1 MSRLTAF
8 IVSLALLVGLFAQA
22 PERRYVTSGLDPQIN
37 HIAVIGDSY
46 TTGMVAEGGM
56 GPRNWAPLAW
66 QELAQR
72 GVQVD
77 ADVVAEGGAGYEARG
92 NRGSVFADLTS
103 RAVQP
108 DDALIVFFGSR
119 NDKDSDLGAVTRLS
133 HDALTTAR
141 QSAPAARMLVIGP
154 PWVSPDVPPNL
165 LGVRDIL
172 RDQARQVG
180 ATFVD
185 PIAERWFFD
194 RPELIGA
201 DGIHPTDA
209 GHAYMADKIAPLIGK
224 ELPRWV

>member
-1 MSRLTAF
+1 MGRLTTF
-8 IVSLALLVGLFAQA
+8 IVSLGLLVGLFAQA
-22 PERRYVTSGLDPQIN
+22 PQQRYVTSGLDPQIN

-46 TTGMVAEGGM
+46 TTGAIEGGQ
-56 GPRNWAPLAW
+56 GPKGWTTLAW
-66 QELAQR
+66 QSLSER

-92 NRGSVFADLTS
+92 NRGSIFADLTA

-108 DDALIVFFGSR
+108 DDSLVVFFGSR
-119 NDKDSDLGAVTRLS
+119 NDKDADLGLFTRLS
-133 HDALTTAR
+133 RDALTQAR
-141 QSAPAARMLVIGP
+141 RAAPTARMLVIGP
-154 PWVSPDVPPNL
+154 PWVNAEVPPNL
-165 LGVRDIL
+165 LGIRDVL

-180 ATFVD
+180 ATFID

-194 RPELIGA
+194 NPELIGA

-224 ELPRWV
+224 ELPRWI

>member
-1 MSRLTAF
+1 MSRLTTF
-8 IVSLALLVGLFAQA
+8 IVSLGLLVGLFAQVS
-22 PERRYVTSGLDPQIN
+22 PQRYVTSGLDPQIS

-46 TTGMVAEGGM
+46 TTGMPAEGGM
-56 GPRNWAPLAW
+56 GPKNWAPLAW
-66 QELAQR
+66 QKLAQR

-77 ADVVAEGGAGYEARG
+77 ADVVAEGGAGYVARG
-92 NRGSVFADLTS
+92 NRGSIFADLVP
-103 RAVQP
+103 RAVRP

-119 NDKDSDLGAVTRLS
+119 NDDRADLGAVTRLS
-133 HDALTTAR
+133 HDALTMAR
-141 QSAPAARMLVIGP
+141 QAAPAARMLVIGP
-154 PWVSPDVPPNL
+154 PWVNADVPPNL

-172 RDQARQVG
+172 RDEAEQVG

-185 PIAERWFFD
+185 PIADRWFFD
-194 RPELIGA
+194 HPELIGA

>member
-1 MSRLTAF
+1 MSRLATF
-8 IVSLALLVGLFAQA
+8 IVSLALVVGLFTQA
-22 PERRYVTSGLDPQIN
+22 PPRRYVTSGLDPQIS

-46 TTGMVAEGGM
+46 TTGMLAEGGM

-66 QELAQR
+66 KELADR

-92 NRGSVFADLTS
+92 NHGNVFADLTA

-119 NDKDSDLGAVTRLS
+119 NDKDADLGAVTRLS
-133 HDALTTAR
+133 HDALTRARLSAPTAR
-141 QSAPAARMLVIGP
+141 ILVIGP
-154 PWVSPDVPPNL
+154 PWVNAEVPPNL

-172 RDQARQVG
+172 RYQAHQVG